1 LIATVA
7 GQAVARAV
15 NVITTCIV
23 VTGTALR
30 ALGTPSAIR
39 AWIGAHFTLYS
50 TQKPEV
56 EAANEREKKNK
67 SNEYIKI
74 ESRRVEKKRRMV
86 TDFSLP
92 SIRWYRNICH
102 RWGCTCPHSDSG
114 NWTRSFGR
122 GFHPGKVHR
131 IYKTKKEEAELFLVP
146 HKL

>member
-1 LIATVA
+1 
-7 GQAVARAV
+7 
-15 NVITTCIV
+15 
-23 VTGTALR
+23 
-30 ALGTPSAIR
+30 
-39 AWIGAHFTLYS
+39 
-50 TQKPEV
+50 V
-56 EAANEREKKNK
+56 EAANEREKNK

-74 ESRRVEKKRRMV
+74 ESNEKKRRMV

-131 IYKTKKEEAELFLVP
+131 IYKTERKKGAAELFLVP